1 MLRVVKLGGSLI
13 RAPELAHCLQ
23 GLSRANEDILL
34 VPGGGPFADT
44 VRTVQQTS
52 GISDAAAH
60 HMAMLAMEQY
70 GLMLCALEPGL
81 VPADN
86 LKSIEK
92 ALSEGATPVW
102 LPARMCRNS
111 PDIPENWT
119 VTSDSLAVW
128 IAIKMAA
135 DNLTLIKQECHTNL
149 DPDAMALSGYV
160 DSAFPVF
167 AQQFGGAI
175 HVLDMQAATTTAPWI
190 KQPA

>member
-13 RAPELAHCLQ
+13 HAPELAQCLQ

-44 VRTVQQTS
+44 VRTVQQVS
-52 GISDAAAH
+52 GINDSAAH

-70 GLMLCALEPGL
+70 GLLLCALESGL

-86 LKSIEK
+86 LKSISN
-92 ALSEGATPVW
+92 ALSEGSTPVW
-102 LPARMCRNS
+102 LPAKMCRNS

-135 DNLTLIKQECHTNL
+135 DNLTLIKHECHANL
-149 DPDAMALSGYV
+149 DPNAMALSGYV

-175 HVLDMQAATTTAPWI
+175 QVLDMQAATTTAPWI